1 LTSSSP
7 LRDENSFRKTAMS
20 RREDILSSIDVK
32 IMDRSANT
40 ARPSSYS
47 KTLPAFRAGAAVTHA
62 AGLGGQCFVDLI
74 EPHACG
80 SALVL
85 QHGSE
90 CAPARIEHRLRLS
103 SLCKRGGIHVP
114 DEDGT
119 VGFHQASAQFVQEI
133 LPAVRDLGVHRSD
146 RFLFSHPLRAC
157 QCWLEIAVKALDLDR
172 RHIDLTERHKAL
184 QSPIN
189 SHARH
194 RAIQDRS
201 SARIISL
208 ASTPLFAGHAD
219 IEIPSPGEVDLV
231 SAIANRSHLQRS
243 PAQGPSRTAAL
254 APGEADFSMLPATP
268 GVFLSNL
275 LHGLH
280 GKMQGTIAARYTL
293 EKRSEIESGEK
304 PPVALK
310 HFGRQFVAVVV
321 DGVDSA
327 GQPREPSGVLVFH
340 PHAKNP
346 YRGRSRDVYLYSGS
360 RYHPVKYWIMRK
372 IEEHAMHAAS
382 SLTGI
387 KTSVSRGVV

>member
-7 LRDENSFRKTAMS
+7 LRDKNSFRKTAMS

-47 KTLPAFRAGAAVTHA
+47 KTLPA
-62 AGLGGQCFVDLI
+62 
-74 EPHACG
+74 
-80 SALVL
+80 
-85 QHGSE
+85 
-90 CAPARIEHRLRLS
+90 
-103 SLCKRGGIHVP
+103 
-114 DEDGT
+114 
-119 VGFHQASAQFVQEI
+119 
-133 LPAVRDLGVHRSD
+133 
-146 RFLFSHPLRAC
+146 
-157 QCWLEIAVKALDLDR
+157 
-172 RHIDLTERHKAL
+172 
-184 QSPIN
+184 
-189 SHARH
+189 
-194 RAIQDRS
+194 
-201 SARIISL
+201 
-208 ASTPLFAGHAD
+208 STPLFAGHAD
-219 IEIPSPGEVDLV
+219 IEIPSPGEVDLA
-231 SAIANRSHLQRS
+231 SAIANRSHLQWS

-327 GQPREPSGVLVFH
+327 GQPREPSGVLVLH

-346 YRGRSRDVYLYSGS
+346 YRGRSRAVHLYSIS
-360 RYHPVKYWIMRK
+360 RDHPVKYWIMRK